1 MIAASAFCALIAV
14 VAFCSSSFFLSLGYR
29 FYFPALTGI
38 AIVLSR
44 AAQREWGLDQR

>member
-1 MIAASAFCALIAV
+1 
-14 VAFCSSSFFLSLGYR
+14 VAFCSSAFFLSFGYK

-44 AAQREWGLDQR
+44 AAQREWGIDQR